1 MNVVIQ
7 PDRVV
12 QTALVVSLLCLGATG
27 PVNAQDPLELMDQA
41 VQSERR
47 GDMEAALGFY
57 DQVVSQFPDDE
68 QAPVALLR
76 VAEERLATGAVEL
89 AVEAVT
95 RLREDYGDAPS
106 AAGAYVLDGVMQ
118 LAAATGPDDLREAWN
133 TFGNVVARFER
144 SRYPEARW
152 RREARMRRGHV
163 AVLLGDLDLAAA
175 EFLAIIEDEP
185 LGDQTAEAQ
194 FELATILLYQGRWNE
209 AAEILQRVVDRASV
223 ETASDALT
231 GTSRAARRR
240 LSLLHRMVLRPAVGM
255 TPWTQVRRLQLPTEA
270 REPIGVAASSDG
282 RLLVADDRA
291 DLALLFSASG
301 ELVGRSAEQDLR
313 LPWWGIDGE
322 PYVLSRRA
330 VVRPFGPASGPG
342 SANAAGSVTFAV
354 TDGGG
359 VDRLDDLR
367 AGARSSLGEWVILD
381 RDRRQVVRFDRDGR
395 YRATVVDRIRDQS
408 IVDLDV
414 DARGRLWLL
423 DGEQNH
429 VLRFGFDGTAEGVRV
444 SHDWRRSEA
453 LAVDSLGNVYVLD
466 REAKTVDV
474 FGPDGAAI
482 HSVGPVLSDG
492 TELRRP
498 RDLAVDGSGRLYIV
512 DGDPA
517 AVLILE

>member
-1 MNVVIQ
+1 
-7 PDRVV
+7 
-12 QTALVVSLLCLGATG
+12 
-27 PVNAQDPLELMDQA
+27 
-41 VQSERR
+41 
-47 GDMEAALGFY
+47 
-57 DQVVSQFPDDE
+57 
-68 QAPVALLR
+68 
-76 VAEERLATGAVEL
+76 
-89 AVEAVT
+89 
-95 RLREDYGDAPS
+95 
-106 AAGAYVLDGVMQ
+106 
-118 LAAATGPDDLREAWN
+118 
-133 TFGNVVARFER
+133 
-144 SRYPEARW
+144 
-152 RREARMRRGHV
+152 
-163 AVLLGDLDLAAA
+163 
-175 EFLAIIEDEP
+175 
-185 LGDQTAEAQ
+185 
-194 FELATILLYQGRWNE
+194 
-209 AAEILQRVVDRASV
+209 
-223 ETASDALT
+223 
-231 GTSRAARRR
+231 
-240 LSLLHRMVLRPAVGM
+240 
-255 TPWTQVRRLQLPTEA
+255 
-270 REPIGVAASSDG
+270 
-282 RLLVADDRA
+282 
-291 DLALLFSASG
+291 
-301 ELVGRSAEQDLR
+301 
-313 LPWWGIDGE
+313 
-322 PYVLSRRA
+322 
-330 VVRPFGPASGPG
+330 
-342 SANAAGSVTFAV
+342 VTFAV

-367 AGARSSLGEWVILD
+367 AGARSSFGEWVILD

-429 VLRFGFDGTAEGVRV
+429 VLRFGFDGTAEGLRV